1 MEILNINKN
10 DMKITM
16 QRNSSSN
23 LSDILAWKTT
33 YLNNDFHLVNFDNK
47 SNLMTS
53 YIYFDDKFYKCTI
66 NLNGFIIETECTKL
80 KLKLMEIKKWII
92 L

>member
-23 LSDILAWKTT
+23 LSDMLAWKTT
-33 YLNNDFHLVNFDNK
+33 YLSNDFHHHLH
-47 SNLMTS
+47 
-53 YIYFDDKFYKCTI
+53 
-66 NLNGFIIETECTKL
+66 
-80 KLKLMEIKKWII
+80 
-92 L
+92 